1 MKNRQ
6 LANGNYVTWASD
18 SNGYLKKCRNCGRAI
33 YLCQNSDGVWR
44 PFAAW
49 IEGDAAEGEWILHKC
64 AGVTH
69 AH

>member
-6 LANGNYVTWASD
+6 LKNGNFVAGVRD
-18 SNGYLKKCRNCGRAI
+18 SNGYLKKCRDCGRVI

-44 PFAAW
+44 PFASW
-49 IEGDAAEGEWILHKC
+49 IEGDVAEGEWVLHEC
-64 AGVTH
+64 SWTTA

>member
-6 LANGNYVTWASD
+6 LESGNFVVGARD
-18 SNGYLKKCRNCGRAI
+18 SNGYLKKCRDCGRAI

-49 IEGDAAEGEWILHKC
+49 IEGDAAEVEWVLHQC
-64 AGVTH
+64 SRAIE